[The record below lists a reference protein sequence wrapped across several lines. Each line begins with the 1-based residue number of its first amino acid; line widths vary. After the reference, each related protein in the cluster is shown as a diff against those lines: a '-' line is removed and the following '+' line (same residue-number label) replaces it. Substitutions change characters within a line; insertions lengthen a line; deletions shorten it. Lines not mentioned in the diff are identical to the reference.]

1 MFDKLFSDSGSKVK
15 RFARIVF
22 AVFAVLL
29 CIALVASLFEGFGKF
44 FVMLIISAVGMLWL
58 YIMCLMISAIGEMV
72 ESVSET
78 RFINAQILKELKKM
92 SVPPAPQPMPA
103 PVIKAET
110 VKEAE
115 EETITADEKKAETVK
130 EAEEE
135 TITAD
140 EKKAE
145 TVQTVNDP
153 FKDTL
158 AYALRFSTDE
168 GVRGW
173 IAAKRS
179 QTTDMKEAAVYDAL
193 LRMPDDRLRA
203 AIETYLAE
211 E

>member
-44 FVMLIISAVGMLWL
+44 FVMLIISAVSMLWL

-103 PVIKAET
+103 PVI
-110 VKEAE
+110 
-115 EETITADEKKAETVK
+115 KAETVK